1 MILMASMAEALR
13 ELHRLH
19 QQLSDLRDRI
29 ERGPRQI
36 RARQTTVV
44 QVEERVA
51 HTHAEVKTARITVDQ
66 KQLQLKSGE
75 AKIDDLKAKLNAA
88 NTNREYQALKEQI
101 AASEMANSVLA
112 DEVLEAM
119 EKVDQLKATAAE
131 AESQLAK
138 TREELTKVQQGVK
151 SQEESLT
158 GDLRRVETTLKEAE
172 ARLPPDIAE
181 VYHRAVKNRGADGM
195 APVEGESCGGC
206 YQRLTTNMT
215 SDLMMD
221 RVLACKV
228 CGRLLYFPE
237 DRAPAK
243 R

>member
-1 MILMASMAEALR
+1 MASMAEALR

-36 RARQTTVV
+36 KARQTTLT
-44 QVEERVA
+44 QVEDRV
-51 HTHAEVKTARITVDQ
+51 THAHADVKTARIAVDQ
-66 KQLQLKSGE
+66 KHLQLKSGE
-75 AKIDDLKAKLNAA
+75 AKIDDLKGKLNAA
-88 NTNREYQALKEQI
+88 NNNREYQALKEQI

-112 DEVLEAM
+112 DEILEAM
-119 EKVDQLKATAAE
+119 EKVDQLKASAAE
-131 AESQLAK
+131 AETHLARGK
-138 TREELTKVQQGVK
+138 EELAKVQQTVK
-151 SQEESLT
+151 SQQESLL
-158 GDLRRVETTLKEAE
+158 GDLSRVEGNLKEAE
-172 ARLPPDIAE
+172 SRLPADMADL
-181 VYHRAVKNRGADGM
+181 YRRAVKGRGAEAM

-206 YQRLTTNMT
+206 YQQLTTNMM

-221 RVLACKV
+221 RVVVACKS
-228 CGRLLYFPE
+228 CGRLLYLPE